1 MINPGYLKYIPA
13 EKQEEIHQ
21 SLLRDVHY
29 FYYVVKPKALIIQK
43 DEKRVNI
50 LTENLGVI

>member
-13 EKQEEIHQ
+13 EKQGKIHQ

-29 FYYVVKPKALIIQK
+29 FYYGVKPKEVVIQK
-43 DEKRVNI
+43 DAKRVD
-50 LTENLGVI
+50 TSRENLGVI